1 MSKTFAVASLSS
13 FLILVVIDFLWL
25 SNAVNFLYRPKLGD
39 LIADKPVIW
48 AAVLFYV
55 MYAVGMAVFAIRPA
69 VAEGSVLTAFTL
81 GAFLGFIA
89 YGTYDLTNQATIKGW
104 SLTVTIVDMAWGT
117 LVTGVVCAA
126 GVWIAQKVTG

>member
-48 AAVLFYV
+48 AAVSWV
-55 MYAVGMAVFAIRPA
+55 WVGA
-69 VAEGSVLTAFTL
+69 VAVDIVLSFRERIAL
-81 GAFLGFIA
+81 GR
-89 YGTYDLTNQATIKGW
+89 GT
-104 SLTVTIVDMAWGT
+104 
-117 LVTGVVCAA
+117 
-126 GVWIAQKVTG
+126 